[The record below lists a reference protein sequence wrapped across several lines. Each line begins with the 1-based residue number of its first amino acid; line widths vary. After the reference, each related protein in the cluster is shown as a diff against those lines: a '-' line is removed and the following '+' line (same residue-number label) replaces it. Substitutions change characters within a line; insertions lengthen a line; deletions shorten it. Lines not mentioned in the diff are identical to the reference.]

1 MQDDGIGKMPYNKSK
16 FKEMEVV
23 TEAKKLEYH
32 TLVITSNEKRYPK
45 KYRFSIVN
53 RMQDYAMNIIGD
65 LMEANDI
72 SLNDLIDRQM
82 RLRLQRSA
90 LRNCRLLLHYIE
102 VSYRLQFID
111 SGSFEHWA
119 KIANSVRNMIAAW
132 YLSDKN
138 RLSGGNGP
146 SENQGGKP

>member
-1 MQDDGIGKMPYNKSK
+1 MKNDGIGRMPYNRSK

-32 TLVITSNEKRYPK
+32 TLVITGNEKRYPK

-65 LMEANDI
+65 LMEANDA
-72 SLNDLIDRQM
+72 SLNDPAERQV
-82 RLRLQRSA
+82 RIQLQRTA

-102 VSYRLQFID
+102 VSHKLHFID
-111 SGSFEHWA
+111 SDSFEYWA
-119 KIANSVRNMIAAW
+119 KMANSVRNMIGAW

-138 RLSGGNGP
+138 RVSGGHGSP
-146 SENQGGKP
+146 DSPKG